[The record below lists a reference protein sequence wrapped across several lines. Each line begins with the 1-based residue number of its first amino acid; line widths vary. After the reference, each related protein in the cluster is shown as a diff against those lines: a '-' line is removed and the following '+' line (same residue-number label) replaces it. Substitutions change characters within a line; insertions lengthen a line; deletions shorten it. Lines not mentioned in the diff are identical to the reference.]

1 MLLFSLIDTC
11 SLLSA
16 QLQTLFAIKPKKELL
31 FYFSNDSFEIEKL
44 FLMAVVYVL
53 NTSYLQSCKRMHW
66 MNVFVLKF
74 FFSKLGHLGFQL
86 LLKQTCC
93 HCKKKKRKKIALIF
107 YVDMDISLILNSD
120 TSTRIQKRQSLLTR
134 SILCRNFFLTVIVK
148 ITPSVFRHSVKNFNF
163 NTVKNLCCI

>member
-93 HCKKKKRKKIALIF
+93 HCKKKEKKKDCIDILRWHGHKSNLEFWYLNENTKETIF
-107 YVDMDISLILNSD
+107 IDKIHLMQKLFLN
-120 TSTRIQKRQSLLTR
+120 
-134 SILCRNFFLTVIVK
+134 CY
-148 ITPSVFRHSVKNFNF
+148 
-163 NTVKNLCCI
+163 C